1 MDGPPPK
8 MPSRNTVRVK
18 MDGILNLVD
27 KDPNKFYVNLKKIGA
42 YPGSGA
48 FGMMAWDSREI

>member
-1 MDGPPPK
+1 